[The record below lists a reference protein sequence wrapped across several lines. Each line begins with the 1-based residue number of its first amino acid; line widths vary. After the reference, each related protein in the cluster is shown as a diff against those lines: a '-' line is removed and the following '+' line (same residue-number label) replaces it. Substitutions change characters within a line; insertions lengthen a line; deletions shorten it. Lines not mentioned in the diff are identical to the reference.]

1 MIFWGYTKNELRV
14 SFNADAE
21 GFCILDEIR
30 RINDCIIE
38 SKQTSFQNA
47 FNIKITDKQYVKQ
60 ENGFCLKC
68 RENN

>member
-1 MIFWGYTKNELRV
+1 MIFWGYAKNELRV

-30 RINDCIIE
+30 RINDYIIE

-47 FNIKITDKQYVKQ
+47 FNIKITDK
-60 ENGFCLKC
+60 
-68 RENN
+68 